1 MNPLGN
7 KAMLVRLS
15 VHCWFGKKIDRKA
28 AAAAASS
35 LQISGGS
42 DEYYKYLVPKAAFAP
57 IQDTVARLRAFHHW
71 ATFPWFDNGLRVL
84 PGKMFFTYRNK
95 IDEFKTEFANNVETF
110 IGEYEAHKQF
120 AAANRAALYDPHD
133 YPSIDELRET
143 FRIET
148 NVMPVPESDFR
159 LDLDPDTLEQL
170 KQQMINDQKEV
181 LARNVQELSA
191 QLFVRLTQ
199 MQKMCSAEPPKIYEA
214 TITRLIDCAEMAQNL
229 NITNDPR
236 LVAIVSSTLSNLNI
250 DPNALRLDPQ
260 ARERTAKACKD
271 ILELYL

>member
-28 AAAAASS
+28 ATAAADS

-42 DEYYKYLVPKAAFAP
+42 DEYYKYLVPKPAFAP
-57 IQDTVARLRAFHHW
+57 IQDTVARLRAYHHW

-84 PGKMFFTYRNK
+84 PGKMFFSYRDSIDNFRSEFDARV
-95 IDEFKTEFANNVETF
+95 DEFVSNYET
-110 IGEYEAHKQF
+110 HKEF
-120 AAANRAALYDPHD
+120 AAANRAALYDPRD
-133 YPSIDELRET
+133 YPSIDELRAT

-148 NVMPVPESDFR
+148 NVMPVPDSDFR
-159 LDLDPDTLEQL
+159 LDLDPETLNQL
-170 KQQMINDQKEV
+170 KQQMLDDQKEV
-181 LARNVQELSA
+181 LERNVRELSA
-191 QLFVRLTQ
+191 QLFSRLTQ
-199 MQKMCSAEPPKIYEA
+199 MEKMCKTEPAKIYEA

-236 LVAIVSSTLSNLNI
+236 LAAVVSATMTNLNI
-250 DPNALRLDPQ
+250 DPNTLRHDPQ
-260 ARERTAKACKD
+260 ARERCAKACKD